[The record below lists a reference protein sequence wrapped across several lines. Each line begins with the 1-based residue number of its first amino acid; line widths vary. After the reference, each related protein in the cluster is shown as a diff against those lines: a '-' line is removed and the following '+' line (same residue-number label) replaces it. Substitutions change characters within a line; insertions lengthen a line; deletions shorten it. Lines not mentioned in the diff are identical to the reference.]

1 MAAKAWTT
9 GRKLLGNLLP
19 LAFSLPFLI
28 LGAAEAAERGPTRQM
43 FLWLL
48 LFFGTGWLATALLG
62 ALGNGA
68 LRQAIGKRLHHARGF
83 DQTEKRFVGF
93 ATPAYRGLFDPHE
106 DVGFLI
112 LHPDRLEFFG
122 DSHQVILRR
131 EHIERVRLRPNI
143 HSWLFLGGWVSV
155 EGTRKGTPI
164 RFLIE
169 ARESSAQIVNALQ
182 RRPLRDRLQ
191 RWLDETPTR
200 DDRAQTHDNKEVPE
214 DSP

>member
-1 MAAKAWTT
+1 VAGKAWTT
-9 GRKLLGNLLP
+9 GRKFLGNVLP
-19 LAFSLPFLI
+19 LALSLPFLV
-28 LGAAEAAERGPTRQM
+28 LGAAEAAERGPSRQM
-43 FLWLL
+43 YIWLV
-48 LFFGTGWLATALLG
+48 LFFGAGWLATALFG
-62 ALGNGA
+62 TIGNGA
-68 LRQAIGKRLHHARGF
+68 LREAIGKRLHHARGF

-93 ATPAYRGLFDPHE
+93 ATPAYKGLFDPHE

-122 DSHQVILRR
+122 DSQQVTVRR

-155 EGTRKGTPI
+155 EGTRKGAPI
-164 RFLIE
+164 RLLIE
-169 ARESSAQIVNALQ
+169 ARESSAQIVNALR

-191 RWLDETPTR
+191 RWLEETPTS
-200 DDRAQTHDNKEVPE
+200 DDRAQTLDNTEVPE